1 MLVPAI
7 FYSVKM
13 TSVILRPN
21 VIMLNVMA
29 PFFKMKRGQDI
40 EFGNVS
46 IKKKAAANLS

>member
-1 MLVPAI
+1 
-7 FYSVKM
+7 M
-13 TSVILRPN
+13 TSVILMPN

-29 PFFKMKRGQDI
+29 PFFKMKWGQDI